1 MLQSVNALLA
11 IKLTEATWKSQPV
24 DCFLEKTRAG
34 MFKDNLSVTA
44 ASSSLDTPYH
54 DLSSHQNYSDD
65 SEYNS
70 ALWPTPG
77 QTSPANPTPCQ
88 PLPPRQDPYS
98 DRDGS
103 VHTGT
108 PVPLYTVPAT
118 HFSVTSGASGGDSS
132 VTVMGAPGGRAGEE
146 MLWTHPALGET
157 RQPGWLPWRV
167 ES

>member
-1 MLQSVNALLA
+1 
-11 IKLTEATWKSQPV
+11 
-24 DCFLEKTRAG
+24 

-54 DLSSHQNYSDD
+54 DLSSYQNFSDD

-70 ALWPTPG
+70 ALWPTPE
-77 QTSPANPTPCQ
+77 QSSLVNPTPPQ
-88 PLPPRQDPYS
+88 PLPPQQGPYAE
-98 DRDGS
+98 RDGS

-108 PVPLYTVPAT
+108 PVPLYSVPAT

-132 VTVMGAPGGRAGEE
+132 ATVMGAPGGRAGEE
-146 MLWTHPALGET
+146 MLQTHPTLGET
-157 RQPGWLPWRV
+157 RQSAWLSWRV